1 MKQQGEYKAPPWLTA
16 FLKSKYALFALGLA
30 GILLIF
36 FSEFPGA
43 AHSQAQGQ
51 AEAGTVQGAGTEYAQ
66 EMEEKLTRILQQVQ
80 GAGQVH
86 VMVTLEATGQ
96 AIYAQ
101 DEELSSSS
109 GQDGQRQSSTRTEH
123 VILDSGTGKTP
134 LLEQTYEPEVRGVA
148 VVCEGGDDILVVG
161 RITELVSVVLGIPTN
176 RICVTKML

>member
-1 MKQQGEYKAPPWLTA
+1 MKQQGEYKAPPWLAA
-16 FLKSKYALFALGLA
+16 FFKSKYALFALGLA

-36 FSEFPGA
+36 FSELPSA
-43 AHSQAQGQ
+43 SRTQAQS
-51 AEAGTVQGAGTEYAQ
+51 AEYIQ
-66 EMEEKLTRILQQVQ
+66 EMEEKLTSILQQVQ

-96 AIYAQ
+96 SVYAQ
-101 DEELSSSS
+101 DEELSSST

-134 LLEQTYEPEVRGVA
+134 LLEQAYEPEVRGVA
-148 VVCEGGDDILVVG
+148 VVCEGGDDILVIG
-161 RITELVSVVLGIPTN
+161 RITELVSMVLGIPTN

>member
-1 MKQQGEYKAPPWLTA
+1 MKQQSEHKVPPWLAA

-36 FSEFPGA
+36 FSELPGTA
-43 AHSQAQGQ
+43 RSQAQGQ
-51 AEAGTVQGAGTEYAQ
+51 TEA
-66 EMEEKLTRILQQVQ
+66 VQ

-96 AIYAQ
+96 SVYAQ

-123 VILDSGTGKTP
+123 VIIDSGAGKTP
-134 LLEQTYEPEVRGVA
+134 LLEQAYEPEVRGVA

>member
-1 MKQQGEYKAPPWLTA
+1 MKQQGEYKAPPWLAA
-16 FLKSKYALFALGLA
+16 FFKSKYALFALGLA

-36 FSEFPGA
+36 FSELPSA
-43 AHSQAQGQ
+43 SRTQAQK
-51 AEAGTVQGAGTEYAQ
+51 ATGAGTAQSAEYIQ
-66 EMEEKLTRILQQVQ
+66 EMEEKLTSIQQVQ

-96 AIYAQ
+96 SVNAQ
-101 DEELSSSS
+101 DGELSSST

-123 VILDSGTGKTP
+123 VILDSGTGKAP
-134 LLEQTYEPEVRGVA
+134 LLEQAYEPEVRGVA
-148 VVCEGGDDILVVG
+148 VVCAGGDDILVIG

>member
-1 MKQQGEYKAPPWLTA
+1 MKQQGEYKAPPWLAA
-16 FLKSKYALFALGLA
+16 FFKSKYALFALGLA

-36 FSEFPGA
+36 FSELPSA
-43 AHSQAQGQ
+43 SRTQAQK
-51 AEAGTVQGAGTEYAQ
+51 ATGAGTAQSAEY
-66 EMEEKLTRILQQVQ
+66 IQQVQ

-96 AIYAQ
+96 SVYAQ
-101 DEELSSSS
+101 DEELSSST

-123 VILDSGTGKTP
+123 VILDSGTGKAP
-134 LLEQTYEPEVRGVA
+134 LLEQAYEPEVRGVA
-148 VVCEGGDDILVVG
+148 VVCEGGDDILVIG